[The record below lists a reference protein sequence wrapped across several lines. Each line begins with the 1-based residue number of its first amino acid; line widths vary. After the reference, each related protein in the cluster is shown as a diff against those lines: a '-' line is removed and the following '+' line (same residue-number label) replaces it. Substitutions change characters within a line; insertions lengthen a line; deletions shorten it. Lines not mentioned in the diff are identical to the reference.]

1 MFLFNGENNNKLHA
15 SRNSGESRKLIQ
27 EGEGKFYGA
36 MSLRRY
42 QEMGVGCCAQGS
54 GAQEQMVGEGGGHG
68 EVLFGPFLVF
78 LVEKAVAKSK
88 ETMAI

>member
-1 MFLFNGENNNKLHA
+1 MFLFNGENNKLHA

-54 GAQEQMVGEGGGHG
+54 GAQEQMVGGGGWAWG
-68 EVLFGPFLVF
+68 SSLRTISSFFSRKG
-78 LVEKAVAKSK
+78 SG
-88 ETMAI
+88 